1 MDPKGRATGKPKQ
14 VPIELGT
21 QIPYLFDEVWVKTSG
36 LPTFWT
42 VTHNNRHVL
51 HDHPAHAIGV
61 TEQNH
66 THACRLRCTLG
77 LSLLLRLKNAKWTEW
92 PADWKLH
99 LQSLALAPP
108 LQRFYGQYLRWPLGS
123 QYFSKQKNLNAKNLK
138 GKLSPGCGGP
148 AETSTHEEAPRV
160 WFSRACVPPS
170 WSPPP
175 RPPAP
180 RPPGGLGRAPARYL
194 FKCSSRKR
202 KVMRLGS
209 GRERS
214 RCIMQFSLAA
224 GSDRAAG
231 HEGEGG
237 AGLRAGS
244 PWPAPWG
251 QEAAGAWGEA

>member
-36 LPTFWT
+36 LQTFWT

-180 RPPGGLGRAPARYL
+180 RPPGPPADWAGPLPVTFSSVPAGR
-194 FKCSSRKR
+194 
-202 KVMRLGS
+202 
-209 GRERS
+209 GR
-214 RCIMQFSLAA
+214 
-224 GSDRAAG
+224 
-231 HEGEGG
+231 
-237 AGLRAGS
+237 
-244 PWPAPWG
+244 
-251 QEAAGAWGEA
+251 